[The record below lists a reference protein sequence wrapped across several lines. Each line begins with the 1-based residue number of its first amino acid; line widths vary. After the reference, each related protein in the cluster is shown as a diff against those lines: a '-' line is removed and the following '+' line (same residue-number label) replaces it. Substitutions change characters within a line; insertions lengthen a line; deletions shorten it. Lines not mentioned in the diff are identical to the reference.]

1 MNRTLS
7 GKAWV
12 FGDDI
17 NTDLMYPHIC
27 YTLPESERPKY
38 TMWANRPGW
47 QSLVSAG
54 DILVAGKNFGVGSS
68 RPAASNLLGVGISGV
83 IAESLNGL
91 FLRNAVNVGLP
102 AVSSP
107 NVRSMVMEGDQIE
120 IDLAEG
126 TFTNITRGRKIAF
139 TPLPKFLMN
148 IIEAGGIIEVLRNNG
163 YIDAKPL

>member
-1 MNRTLS
+1 MNRSLS

-107 NVRSMVMEGDQIE
+107 DVRSMVMEGDQIE

-126 TFTNITRGRKIAF
+126 TFTNITRGRKITF
-139 TPLPKFLMN
+139 TPPPKFLMN